1 LGVNKVFLKE
11 HEKMNDQPTRLYLV
25 RHGELVTSKEWRYV
39 GQMDVKLNET
49 GKKQIQNLSSR
60 LSSEQIEMIF
70 SSDLTRTIESAE
82 IIGNK
87 LEIINEP
94 ISELR
99 EINLGVWEGLTL
111 EEIEESFP
119 EDLVKRSEDI
129 KDFRIINGESFS
141 DVKKR
146 VIPKLK
152 DIIEGNVSKRILV
165 IAHGGVNR
173 IIIADALGL
182 DINNIP
188 RLEQNYACLNI
199 IDYYK
204 SGPVVRLINE
214 TLPL

>member
-1 LGVNKVFLKE
+1 MGVNKVFLKE
-11 HEKMNDQPTRLYLV
+11 HEKINDQPTRLYLV

-39 GQMDVKLNET
+39 GQMDVELNET
-49 GKKQIQNLSSR
+49 GKQQIKKLSSR

>member
-1 LGVNKVFLKE
+1 
-11 HEKMNDQPTRLYLV
+11 
-25 RHGELVTSKEWRYV
+25 
-39 GQMDVKLNET
+39 
-49 GKKQIQNLSSR
+49 
-60 LSSEQIEMIF
+60 MIF

-99 EINLGVWEGLTL
+99 EINLGFWEGLTL

-141 DVKKR
+141 DVKER

>member
-1 LGVNKVFLKE
+1 MGVNKVFLKE
-11 HEKMNDQPTRLYLV
+11 HDKMNDQPTRLYLV

-39 GQMDVKLNET
+39 GQMDVDLNET
-49 GKKQIQNLSSR
+49 GKKQIQNLSIR
-60 LSSEQIEMIF
+60 LSSEQIERIF

-87 LEIINEP
+87 LKIINEP
-94 ISELR
+94 ISEFR
-99 EINLGVWEGLTL
+99 EIDLGVWEGLTL
-111 EEIEESFP
+111 EEIEKSFP

-152 DIIEGNVSKRILV
+152 DIIEDNLSKRILV

-173 IIIADALGL
+173 IIISDALGL

-204 SGPVVRLINE
+204 SGLVVRLINE

>member
-1 LGVNKVFLKE
+1 MGVNKVFLKE

-39 GQMDVKLNET
+39 GQMDVELNET

-152 DIIEGNVSKRILV
+152 NIIEGNVSKRILV

>member
-1 LGVNKVFLKE
+1 MGANKVFLKE

-39 GQMDVKLNET
+39 GQMDVELNET

-99 EINLGVWEGLTL
+99 EINLGFWEGLTL

-152 DIIEGNVSKRILV
+152 DIIEGNVGKRILV

>member
-1 LGVNKVFLKE
+1 
-11 HEKMNDQPTRLYLV
+11 MNDQPTRLYLV

-39 GQMDVKLNET
+39 GQMDVELNDS
-49 GKKQIQNLSSR
+49 GKQQIQNLSSR

>member
-1 LGVNKVFLKE
+1 MGVNKVFLKE

-39 GQMDVKLNET
+39 GQMDVELNET

-99 EINLGVWEGLTL
+99 EIDLGVCEGLTL

-119 EDLVKRSEDI
+119 EDLVKRS
-129 KDFRIINGESFS
+129 
-141 DVKKR
+141 
-146 VIPKLK
+146 
-152 DIIEGNVSKRILV
+152 
-165 IAHGGVNR
+165 
-173 IIIADALGL
+173 
-182 DINNIP
+182 
-188 RLEQNYACLNI
+188 
-199 IDYYK
+199 
-204 SGPVVRLINE
+204 
-214 TLPL
+214 

>member
-1 LGVNKVFLKE
+1 MGVNKVFLKE

-39 GQMDVKLNET
+39 GQMDVELNET

-70 SSDLTRTIESAE
+70 SSDFSRTIESAE

-87 LEIINEP
+87 LGIINEP

-152 DIIEGNVSKRILV
+152 DIIEGNVNKRILV

-204 SGPVVRLINE
+204 TGPVVRLINE

>member
-1 LGVNKVFLKE
+1 MVDL
-11 HEKMNDQPTRLYLV
+11 PTRLYIV

-39 GQMDVKLNET
+39 GQMDVELNET
-49 GKKQIQNLSSR
+49 GKKQVQNLSSR
-60 LSSEQIEMIF
+60 LSFEQIEMIF

-82 IIGNK
+82 IIGKK

-214 TLPL
+214 NLPL

>member
-39 GQMDVKLNET
+39 GQMDVELNET

-141 DVKKR
+141 DVKER

>member
-1 LGVNKVFLKE
+1 
-11 HEKMNDQPTRLYLV
+11 MNDQPTRLYLV

-39 GQMDVKLNET
+39 GQMDVELNET

>member
-1 LGVNKVFLKE
+1 MGVNKVFLKE

-25 RHGELVTSKEWRYV
+25 RHGELVSSKEWRYV
-39 GQMDVKLNET
+39 GQMDVELNET

-119 EDLVKRSEDI
+119 ENLVKRSEDI

-152 DIIEGNVSKRILV
+152 NIIEGNVGKRILV

-214 TLPL
+214 TLSL

>member
-1 LGVNKVFLKE
+1 MGVNKVFLKE

-39 GQMDVKLNET
+39 GQMDVELNET
-49 GKKQIQNLSSR
+49 GKKQIQNLFSR

>member
-1 LGVNKVFLKE
+1 MGVNKVFLKE

-39 GQMDVKLNET
+39 GQMDVELNET

-70 SSDLTRTIESAE
+70 SSDLNRTIESAE

>member
-1 LGVNKVFLKE
+1 MGVNKVFLKE
-11 HEKMNDQPTRLYLV
+11 HEKMTDLPTRLYLV

-39 GQMDVKLNET
+39 GQMDVDLNEA
-49 GKKQIQNLSSR
+49 GQQQIKKISSR
-60 LSSEQIEMIF
+60 LSSEQIDRIF
-70 SSDLTRTIESAE
+70 SSDLNRTIESAE

-99 EINLGVWEGLTL
+99 EIDLGVWEGLTL
-111 EEIEESFP
+111 EEIEERFP
-119 EDLVKRSEDI
+119 DDLVKRSEDI
-129 KDFRIINGESFS
+129 EDFRVINGESFS
-141 DVKKR
+141 DLNKR
-146 VIPKLK
+146 VIPKIM
-152 DIIEGNVSKRILV
+152 DIIKNNSGKRILV
-165 IAHGGVNR
+165 VAHGGVNR

-182 DINNIP
+182 NINNIP

-214 TLPL
+214 TLSL

>member
-1 LGVNKVFLKE
+1 MGVNKVFLKE

-39 GQMDVKLNET
+39 GQMDVELNET
-49 GKKQIQNLSSR
+49 GKKQIQNLSGR

-70 SSDLTRTIESAE
+70 SSDLSRTIESAE
-82 IIGNK
+82 IIGKK